1 LKNQHYKLKFR
12 GLFTSVLLSIFIIS
26 VNGQDSLSIRKNAF
40 YLGDEKISLED
51 TKQLIEENSNAY
63 HLFSKGVSQRATSKV
78 LSFAGGFLIGWPIG
92 QAIRGAGSDPNW
104 IMAFVGL
111 FGASFGLILDTSSKK
126 NFNRAVDFYNGSSI
140 DLGIE
145 KRDHFNMSI
154 GLVESGFGINISF

>member
-40 YLGDEKISLED
+40 YLGDEKI
-51 TKQLIEENSNAY
+51 
-63 HLFSKGVSQRATSKV
+63 KGVSQRATSKV